1 MEESYRL
8 YFGDLPPDW
17 KSETPSL
24 LYIKALAGKWFKI
37 GISPFATTGTLGL
50 LPPSRID
57 DRHILTI
64 LHAVVEPEALYID
77 NPRFSLTKAAMP
89 CSATTARTG
98 KR

>member
-1 MEESYRL
+1 MVQDRDFTVRYNRHSW
-8 YFGDLPPDW
+8 P
-17 KSETPSL
+17 
-24 LYIKALAGKWFKI
+24 A
-37 GISPFATTGTLGL
+37 
-50 LPPSRID
+50 PPSRID